1 MLRSTEQSSRE
12 LNEACPWNRLK
23 SLEIVNMP
31 TFADF
36 FSFNSPD
43 KRQFLFGQWEK
54 TGKEFVIGFISLE
67 QRSYLFVA
75 PEFRVLP
82 PNPQTGKAALPLQ
95 PMHGLAQASRFRCC
109 VSDCNF
115 LGWCNMM
122 RRGHSASIVTPSL
135 NWHPTH
141 IQHHISHLFIILI
154 TISVHGYGYIYIY
167 IYIYMIW
174 YDMIWY
180 DDMIYVYIYIQ
191 LYTYVYVCQRKLS
204 FPAAYAWKGGPNEKS
219 LLVSKGWFS
228 SAEGDRLEEVTY
240 ALTNELQLA
249 ASLLW
254 CSCIHLFLSRNLFYF
269 FLSNLRQQQCNSH
282 WKGWP

>member
-154 TISVHGYGYIYIY
+154 TISVYGYGYIY

-180 DDMIYVYIYIQ
+180 DDMIYVYIY
-191 LYTYVYVCQRKLS
+191 TYNYIHMYM
-204 FPAAYAWKGGPNEKS
+204 YAKGS
-219 LLVSKGWFS
+219 W
-228 SAEGDRLEEVTY
+228 
-240 ALTNELQLA
+240 
-249 ASLLW
+249 ASLLHMLERAAPMRSHCW
-254 CSCIHLFLSRNLFYF
+254 CPKADFPALKAIAWKKSHTLWPMN
-269 FLSNLRQQQCNSH
+269 SN
-282 WKGWP
+282 